1 MLRRMGTGLLVA
13 AFISAVVGILIES
26 IAYLFLM
33 GVYLAILAGW
43 ATWAASRSG
52 RVQENGTSI

>member
-1 MLRRMGTGLLVA
+1 MGTGLLVA